1 MSHQYLT
8 HISFL
13 TNVSL
18 SGRGRR
24 TPARKASIE
33 RYRERDNR
41 DNQTE
46 MQRDENLTNVSLS
59 GRVKAP
65 TERYR
70 ERQSRQSDR
79 NTERRESPKCLTQWP
94 REVDANEES
103 AGRERYKRDKQIT
116 MPPHNATHNA
126 ERRIK
131 TARSKRRQ
139 KYRETD
145 RDRPTRRLNNTALSG
160 LCGWRDTEHPQGKMH
175 MHSIC
180 RKRILIQ
187 HTLRPC
193 LDLPRARPSPTNAAL

>member
-1 MSHQYLT
+1 
-8 HISFL
+8 
-13 TNVSL
+13 
-18 SGRGRR
+18 
-24 TPARKASIE
+24 
-33 RYRERDNR
+33 
-41 DNQTE
+41 

-131 TARSKRRQ
+131 TDRNGDRNTEKQ
-139 KYRETD
+139 IETG
-145 RDRPTRRLNNTALSG
+145 RLAASITLHFLVFVGGATLNTHRVK
-160 LCGWRDTEHPQGKMH
+160 C
-175 MHSIC
+175 IC
-180 RKRILIQ
+180 TVFAENEL
-187 HTLRPC
+187 
-193 LDLPRARPSPTNAAL
+193 